1 MPISIAH
8 GIPVPR
14 NAMSLGLE
22 DRYAGIPRA
31 DCDAKQIVS
40 TIALK
45 SHGRKT
51 DMELKRVQCVE

>member
-1 MPISIAH
+1 
-8 GIPVPR
+8 
-14 NAMSLGLE
+14 MSLGLE

-31 DCDAKQIVS
+31 DCNAKQIVS